1 MAPKT
6 FDRRRTKVRDWE
18 QELTPLEIAKLLES
32 DADLPFTIAPL
43 LRSGQ
48 KPAAYVRETWGE
60 DATYFT
66 SRGGAGRLIVIFS
79 APRARRGIP
88 ISYVLQTL
96 RDDANDIILL
106 HDPHQLHY
114 TRGISGLGS
123 LLEIV
128 RRIEHFAAASRYQQI
143 ITFGVSLGG
152 LPALRAGRLL
162 RATRAISVGGRYPW
176 HPGRL
181 VREERSV
188 QAFDPLCPCASPSPT
203 ELVVVYSQRNE
214 EDQSAFNLVRKT
226 FPECI
231 AAPVDTEKH
240 NLMGYFY
247 RANLLPLFLACLFDY
262 WDAVEIRTDLLKRLN
277 QAVQQNKVWQSP
289 PVARSARTISDGIVN
304 RRLVRLGGWV
314 KQLWRSGLR

>member
-1 MAPKT
+1 MAPKI
-6 FDRRRTKVRDWE
+6 FDQRRKKVRDWE
-18 QELTPLEIAKLLES
+18 QELTPLEIAKLLKS

-48 KPAAYVRETWGE
+48 KPVAYVRETWGE

-66 SRGGAGRLIVIFS
+66 SRSSAGRLIVIFS
-79 APRARRGIP
+79 APRPRRGIP

-96 RDDANDIILL
+96 RDEANDIIWLQ
-106 HDPHQLHY
+106 DPRRLHY
-114 TRGISGLGS
+114 TRGISGFGS

-128 RRIEHFAAASRYQQI
+128 QRIEHFAAAKHYQQI

-162 RATRAISVGGRYPW
+162 KATRAISVGGRYPW

-181 VREERSV
+181 ARGEWSV

-214 EDQSAFNLVRKT
+214 EDESAYNLVRRT

-240 NLMGYFY
+240 NLIGYFY
-247 RANLLPLFLACLFDY
+247 KANLLPLFLACLFDY
-262 WDAVEIRTDLLKRLN
+262 WDAVEIRTGLLKRLN
-277 QAVQQNKVWQSP
+277 QPVQQNNVWQSP
-289 PVARSARTISDGIVN
+289 PVARSEGTSDAIN

-314 KQLWRSGLR
+314 QQLWRFR